1 MSSLQQIDRLRETG
15 HSTDSPDAD
24 VLTLGYAPPPDHD
37 PQPVHELVAG
47 FARRTPEA
55 IAVRSGRESLSY
67 AELDAWAG
75 RVAAR
80 VLAAGAGPGSRV
92 AVLVPPSAAMI
103 AAVLGVLRA
112 GAAYVPVDL
121 AQPRRRVAAV
131 LEDAGAEVAVVSAE
145 TAYRLDGLD
154 VRVVPAEQDGPA
166 PDVTLPVAGIGDP
179 AYVIYTSGSTGEPK
193 GVLVDHGALAAS
205 TAARRSV
212 YPGDSVFL
220 LVSPL
225 AFDSSV
231 AGLWGTLTAGGTLV
245 VAGPDEVSDPTR
257 LVELIDA
264 HRVTRFLCVPS
275 LYGVLLDAAERAGA
289 NRLSTVDTVIVAGE
303 ALPEALV
310 QRHFAQH
317 GHSVALVNEYGP
329 TEATVWASYRR
340 FDRPGPV
347 SIGVP
352 VPGARLYVLDEEGLP
367 QPRGVAGELYIGGTG
382 VALGYLGRP
391 EATTRAFTD
400 DPFAGVEGARMY
412 RTGDRARWNDDGTL
426 DFLGRSDHQVKIRG
440 HRVELGAVETALL
453 GAPGVRAGAVSPD
466 SGLTRLVAFVVTSPG
481 AGAESVRAH
490 LAERLGPAAL
500 PSRFEL
506 VDTLP
511 VTVTGKL
518 DRVGLREAAD
528 EVLRRT
534 GPVGDGHVT
543 SEGMP
548 ARVAAA
554 WAEVLQL
561 SDVPVDV
568 NFFDL
573 GGHSLTLFQL
583 QNALEQHTGTRP
595 SVVTLFRHT
604 TVSAQAEL
612 ISGGGRGAE
621 GASAEQRQAAARRA
635 RILRA
640 KRQRATEGPAR

>member
-1 MSSLQQIDRLRETG
+1 MFSLEQIDRLRETG
-15 HSTDSPDAD
+15 HSAGGPAAD
-24 VLTLGYAPPPDHD
+24 VLALGCAPPPEHD
-37 PQPVHELVAG
+37 PRPVHELAAE
-47 FARRTPEA
+47 FARRTPDA
-55 IAVRSGRESLSY
+55 VAVRSGSESVSY

-80 VLAAGAGPGSRV
+80 VVAAGAEPGSRV
-92 AVLVPPSAAMI
+92 AVLVEPSVAMI

-121 AQPRRRVAAV
+121 AQPGRRVAAV
-131 LEDAGAEVAVVSAE
+131 LEDANAEIAVVSAG
-145 TAYRLDGLD
+145 TAYRLAELD
-154 VRVVPAEQDGPA
+154 VLRVRAEYDEPV

-205 TAARRSV
+205 TAARRHV
-212 YPGDSVFL
+212 YPGEPVFL

-245 VAGPDEVSDPTR
+245 VAGPDEVSDPAR
-257 LVELIDA
+257 LVELVHT
-264 HRVTRFLCVPS
+264 HRVTRLLCVPS
-275 LYGVLLDAAERAGA
+275 LYGVLLDAAERAGTE
-289 NRLSTVDTVIVAGE
+289 RLSSLDTVIVAGE

-310 QRHFAQH
+310 QRHFAVH
-317 GHSVALVNEYGP
+317 DHSVALVNEYGP

-347 SIGVP
+347 SIGGP
-352 VPGARLYVLDEEGLP
+352 VPGARLYVLDEDGRP
-367 QPRGVAGELYIGGTG
+367 QPRGVAGELYIGGVG

-391 EATTRAFTD
+391 EATARAFTR

-412 RTGDRARWNDDGTL
+412 RTGDRVRWTDEGTL
-426 DFLGRSDHQVKIRG
+426 EFLGRSDHQVKIRG
-440 HRVELGAVETALL
+440 HRVELGAVEAALL
-453 GAPGVRAGAVSPD
+453 GAPGVQAGAVSPD
-466 SGLTRLVAFVVTSPG
+466 SGVTRLVAFAVVSPG
-481 AGAESVRAH
+481 VTAESIRAH
-490 LAERLGPAAL
+490 LADRLGPAAL
-500 PSRFEL
+500 PGRIEL
-506 VDTLP
+506 LDALP
-511 VTVTGKL
+511 VTFSGKL
-518 DRVGLREAAD
+518 DRVKLRAAAD

-534 GPVGDGHVT
+534 GPAGNGHAAPG
-543 SEGMP
+543 GMP

-604 TVSAQAEL
+604 TVAAQAEL
-612 ISGGGRGAE
+612 ISGGGKGAE

-635 RILRA
+635 RMLRA
-640 KRQRATEGPAR
+640 RRQRAAEGPAR